1 MKKKATKPRGETLVR
16 VITGVIFVTFVLYGG
31 MNVLRSLENP
41 FRTARAV
48 SVAVSK
54 ASVARGYVVREE
66 AVVAGSGFIVPE
78 IADGVRATSGSVVAM
93 SYGSG
98 ADSGTVAQM
107 RELRTRIDRLTSAA
121 GVAAEER
128 AARSTGAV
136 TNLAL
141 SLSQRDLTAANDH
154 IIEAE
159 SLIMSAVDPESA
171 KNEIAALGN
180 ELSALMSQVPY
191 HVAITSPK
199 AGIYASF
206 NDGFEGVS
214 PEDITNLT
222 AAGLDSLFAAAT
234 AEAGAGRVITSS
246 QWYLALIVDESAATD
261 LIDLQT
267 VSVRITQPVQA
278 IFNMNVEEVG
288 RSDGTTRVV
297 VLSCSSGM
305 RQILDARS
313 VMAELIF
320 GEVTGIRVPKAAIRI
335 EQISEKNTERTTF
348 VYITEGVQATR
359 VRVEI
364 ISEFGDA
371 YIVRGEVVGEEKR
384 GAMSVLRD
392 GTDIIVKANN
402 LYDGKIVR

>member
-16 VITGVIFVTFVLYGG
+16 VITGVIFVTFLLYGG

-78 IADGVRATSGSVVAM
+78 IADGVRATSGSVVAI

-121 GVAAEER
+121 GVTAEER

-171 KNEIAALGN
+171 QSEIAALGN

-278 IFNMNVEEVG
+278 TFDMNVEEVG

-305 RQILDARS
+305 RLILDARS

-335 EQISEKNTERTTF
+335 EQISEKNTDRTTF